1 MAMVSYSAT
10 TGVVNFDGFVLTQKN
25 PYYKNKYCK
34 IKKPSISVSENPNIH
49 VSIDKL

>member
-1 MAMVSYSAT
+1 MVTVSYSAT
-10 TGVVNFDGFVLTQKN
+10 TGVVNFGFVLTQKN